1 MLWVAVFTYL
11 CKEFLDDVLERKGV
25 IWGGNPGA
33 KGHVYCV
40 QTFAQLPFE
49 WIKGVVESKYFD
61 APSEME
67 RLVLSLGWISW
78 VS

>member
-1 MLWVAVFTYL
+1 MLAAVFTYL
-11 CKEFLDDVLERKGV
+11 CKAFLDDVLEKKGI
-25 IWGGNPGA
+25 IWGGNPGS
-33 KGHVYCV
+33 KGYVFCV

-67 RLVLSLGWISW
+67 R
-78 VS
+78 